1 MRERDKGRNYTRKKE
16 AYSPEMNI
24 TWEVLS
30 SRELQCVYWA
40 IRGFENLEIAEKLCI
55 EGPTVERHIG
65 EVYSKTNMSLMAG
78 SKVRK
83 LLWFANRDNM
93 IEHLSEDGKL
103 SKEYLASVHLEQYV
117 ISEYQT
123 VIVELQEAND
133 ELRKA
138 NEELQQKLELIG
150 ININRNTPG
159 IYSSLNLS
167 SKELEIAK
175 LIRDGLSNVEI
186 AIKLNSSVSHI
197 SYVCKS
203 LKEKI
208 GITDQNMAGRIK
220 LAFELRKHELGSRE
234 EIVLGSILTDK
245 LLDVID
251 KVGT

>member
-1 MRERDKGRNYTRKKE
+1 MTERNYEKGKKE
-16 AYSPEMNI
+16 KYSPEMDI
-24 TWEVLS
+24 SWEVLS

-40 IRGFENLEIAEKLCI
+40 IRGFENNEIAEKLCI

-65 EVYSKTNMSLMAG
+65 EVYSKTHMSLVAG

-103 SKEYLASVHLEQYV
+103 SKEYLAAVHLEQHIV
-117 ISEYQT
+117 SEYKD
-123 VIVELQEAND
+123 VIDELQAENE
-133 ELRKA
+133 ELRK
-138 NEELQQKLELIG
+138 KLSLIETK
-150 ININRNTPG
+150 INRNPPG

-203 LKEKI
+203 LKEKV
-208 GITDQNMAGRIK
+208 GITDKNMAGRIK
-220 LAFELRKHELGSRE
+220 LAFELQKHELGSRE
-234 EIVLGSILTDK
+234 EIVLDSILTDE
-245 LLDVID
+245 LLKVVD